1 MPAPTKTASAWIRS
15 TTPLQRAEWRN
26 HAVATVI
33 HILAALAV
41 LGLLIAIHETG
52 HFLAATCQGIR
63 VSSFSIGL
71 GPILVGW
78 RRRGTQFALRAI
90 PIGGY
95 VAFPDGETDAEIPVQ
110 DPDLFQNRPLPQ
122 RALVIAAGVLANLIF
137 AWMALLAQGAV
148 YGVPDG
154 ITAGAGIV
162 LTGVSPDSP
171 AAVAG
176 LRPGDH
182 VVAVDGQPLGQG
194 DEAVKTLI
202 TAVQTHPD
210 MPLTL
215 QLDGGGGLEER
226 QVTPRLEEG
235 TNRSRIGTQL
245 QPWGMSRYRPVEGVG
260 EWLATASRGFW
271 TITANTLAGY
281 GQLLTHFQ
289 ATARQLGGPV
299 RIVEVG
305 AQLAQQGGASLLL
318 FTALIS
324 INLAVL
330 NALPLPAL
338 DGGQMVL
345 LLWEGLRGQPL
356 PERWTLAVNRLGF
369 ALLLGLVGVLMVRD
383 TSQLDILKSW
393 LTS

>member
-1 MPAPTKTASAWIRS
+1 MAQSCCC
-15 TTPLQRAEWRN
+15 
-26 HAVATVI
+26 ATVI

-41 LGLLIAIHETG
+41 LGLLIAIHEAG
-52 HFLAATCQGIR
+52 HFLAAIGQGIR

-71 GPILVGW
+71 GPVLVDW
-78 RRRGTQFALRAI
+78 RHRGIQFALRAI

-95 VAFPDGETDAEIPVQ
+95 VAFPDGETDEEGSAQ

-137 AWMALLAQGAV
+137 AWMVLLAQGAV

-154 ITAGAGIV
+154 ITAAAGIV
-162 LTGVSPDSP
+162 VTGVSPDSP

-182 VVAVDGQPLGQG
+182 VVAVNGQPLGQG
-194 DEAVKTLI
+194 DEAVKTLV

-210 MPLTL
+210 SPLIL
-215 QLDGGGGLEER
+215 QLEGGGSPQER
-226 QVTPRLEEG
+226 QVIPRLDKG
-235 TNRSRIGTQL
+235 TSRIGTQL
-245 QPWGMSRYRPVEGVG
+245 QPYGASRYRPVAGVG

-271 TITANTLAGY
+271 AITANTLAGY

-289 ATARQLGGPV
+289 ATAQQLGGPV

-356 PERWTLAVNRLGF
+356 PERWTLTVNRLGF

-383 TSQLDILKSW
+383 TSQLTILKSW

>member
-1 MPAPTKTASAWIRS
+1 
-15 TTPLQRAEWRN
+15 
-26 HAVATVI
+26 VI

-71 GPILVGW
+71 GPVLVGW
-78 RRRGTQFALRAI
+78 RRRGVQFALRAI

-95 VAFPDGETDAEIPVQ
+95 VAFPDSESEDEIHPQ

-137 AWMALLAQGAV
+137 AWMVLLAQGAM

-154 ITAGAGIV
+154 ITPAAGIMV
-162 LTGVSPDSP
+162 TGVSPNSP

-176 LRPGDH
+176 LQPGDH
-182 VVAVDGQPLGQG
+182 VVAVNGQPLGQG
-194 DEAVKTLI
+194 NEAVKTLI
-202 TAVQTHPD
+202 TAVQAHPGA
-210 MPLTL
+210 PLVL
-215 QLDGGGGLEER
+215 GLDGGAGPQER
-226 QVTPRLEEG
+226 QVTPRLDEEG
-235 TNRSRIGTQL
+235 TSRIGTQF
-245 QPWGMSRYRPVEGVG
+245 QPYGASQYRPVAGVG
-260 EWLATASRGFW
+260 EWLATASQGFW

-383 TSQLDILKSW
+383 TSQLNIFKTW
-393 LTS
+393 LSS

>member
-1 MPAPTKTASAWIRS
+1 M
-15 TTPLQRAEWRN
+15 
-26 HAVATVI
+26 I

-52 HFLAATCQGIR
+52 HFLAATGQGIR

-71 GPILVGW
+71 GPMLVGW
-78 RRRGTQFALRAI
+78 RRRGIQFALRAI

-95 VAFPDGETDAEIPVQ
+95 VAFPDHESEEGIHPQ
-110 DPDLFQNRPLPQ
+110 DPDLFQNRPLHQ
-122 RALVIAAGVLANLIF
+122 RALVIAAGVLANLVF
-137 AWMALLAQGAV
+137 AWVALLAQGAM

-154 ITAGAGIV
+154 ITAAPGIV
-162 LTGVSPDSP
+162 VTGVSPDSP

-176 LRPGDH
+176 LQPGDH
-182 VVAVDGQPLGQG
+182 VVAVNGQPLGEG
-194 DEAVKTLI
+194 NEAVKTLI
-202 TAVQTHPD
+202 TAVQTRPGT
-210 MPLTL
+210 PLTL
-215 QLDGGGGLEER
+215 QLEGDAGPQER
-226 QVTPRLEEG
+226 QVTPRLDEQG
-235 TNRSRIGTQL
+235 TGRIGTQL
-245 QPWGMSRYRPVEGVG
+245 QPYGTSQYRPVEDVG
-260 EWLATASRGFW
+260 EWLAGASRGFW

-305 AQLAQQGGASLLL
+305 ARLAQQGGASLLL

-338 DGGQMVL
+338 DGGQMLL

-356 PERWTLAVNRLGF
+356 PERWTQAVNRLGF

-383 TSQLDILKSW
+383 TSQLNIFKAW
-393 LTS
+393 LSS

>member
-1 MPAPTKTASAWIRS
+1 M
-15 TTPLQRAEWRN
+15 
-26 HAVATVI
+26 I
-33 HILAALAV
+33 HILAALAA

-71 GPILVGW
+71 GPVLLDW
-78 RRRGTQFALRAI
+78 QHRGIQFALRAI

-95 VAFPDGETDAEIPVQ
+95 VAFPDSDIEDEEEINAQ
-110 DPDLFQNRPLPQ
+110 DPDLFKNRPLPQ

-137 AWMALLAQGAV
+137 AWVVLVAQGAI

-154 ITAGAGIV
+154 ISTAEGIV
-162 LTGVSPDSP
+162 VTGVSPNSP
-171 AAVAG
+171 AAAAG
-176 LRPGDH
+176 LQSGDH
-182 VVAVDGQPLGQG
+182 VVAVNGQPLGQG

-202 TAVQTHPD
+202 AAVQNHPGE
-210 MPLTL
+210 PLTL
-215 QLDGGGGLEER
+215 QLEGSGNSQER

-235 TNRSRIGTQL
+235 DSRIGTQL
-245 QPWGMSRYRPVEGVG
+245 QPYGMSQYRHAKGLVEL
-260 EWLATASRGFW
+260 LATASQGFW
-271 TITANTLAGY
+271 NITANTLTGY

-289 ATARQLGGPV
+289 ATAQQLGGPV

-338 DGGQMVL
+338 DGGQMML
-345 LLWEGLRGQPL
+345 LLWEGLRGRPL

-369 ALLLGLVGVLMVRD
+369 AMLLGLVGVLVVRD
-383 TSQLDILKSW
+383 TSQLNVFKSW
-393 LTS
+393 LIS

>member
-15 TTPLQRAEWRN
+15 TIPSQRAEWRN
-26 HAVATVI
+26 HAVAAVI
-33 HILAALAV
+33 HSLAALAV
-41 LGLLIAIHETG
+41 LGLLVAIHETG

-71 GPILVGW
+71 GPVLVGW
-78 RRRGTQFALRAI
+78 RRRGIRFALRAI

-95 VAFPDGETDAEIPVQ
+95 VAFPDSKTEEEIHAQ
-110 DPDLFQNRPLPQ
+110 DPDLFRNRPLPQ

-137 AWMALLAQGAV
+137 AWVVLLAQGAM

-154 ITAGAGIV
+154 ITASAGIV
-162 LTGVSPDSP
+162 VTAVSPDSP

-176 LRPGDH
+176 LEPGDH
-182 VVAVDGQPLGQG
+182 VVAVNGQPLGQG
-194 DEAVKTLI
+194 DEAVKTII

-215 QLDGGGGLEER
+215 QLDGGDGPRER
-226 QVTPRLEEG
+226 QVTPRLDEG
-235 TNRSRIGTQL
+235 TSRIGTQL
-245 QPWGMSRYRPVEGVG
+245 QPYGMSRYRPVEGVG
-260 EWLATASRGFW
+260 EWLATASQGFW
-271 TITANTLAGY
+271 TITTNTLAGY

-289 ATARQLGGPV
+289 TTARQLGGPV

-305 AQLAQQGGASLLL
+305 ARLAQQGGASLLL

-393 LTS
+393 LPR

>member
-1 MPAPTKTASAWIRS
+1 M
-15 TTPLQRAEWRN
+15 
-26 HAVATVI
+26 I

-52 HFLAATCQGIR
+52 HFLAATWQGIR

-71 GPILVGW
+71 GPVLLGW
-78 RRRGTQFALRAI
+78 RRRGIQFALRAI

-95 VAFPDGETDAEIPVQ
+95 VAFPDSDAEEEIHPQ
-110 DPDLFQNRPLPQ
+110 DPDLFRNRPLPQ
-122 RALVIAAGVLANLIF
+122 RALVIAAGVLANLVF
-137 AWMALLAQGAV
+137 AWVVLVAQGAV

-154 ITAGAGIV
+154 ISAAEGIV
-162 LTGVSPDSP
+162 VTGVSPHSP
-171 AAVAG
+171 AALAG
-176 LRPGDH
+176 LQPGDH
-182 VVAVDGQPLGQG
+182 VVAVNGQPLGEG
-194 DEAVKTLI
+194 NGAVQTII
-202 TAVQTHPD
+202 TTVQTHPD
-210 MPLTL
+210 KPLTL
-215 QLDGGGGLEER
+215 QLEGGGPQER
-226 QVTPRLEEG
+226 QVTPRLDEEG
-235 TNRSRIGTQL
+235 TSRIGAQL
-245 QPWGMSRYRPVEGVG
+245 QPYGMGRYRPVGGLG
-260 EWLATASRGFW
+260 ELLATASQGFW
-271 TITANTLAGY
+271 SITANTLAGY

-289 ATARQLGGPV
+289 ATAQQLGGPV

-345 LLWEGLRGQPL
+345 LLWEGLRGRPL
-356 PERWTLAVNRLGF
+356 PERWTLAVNRLGL

-383 TSQLDILKSW
+383 TAQLNLLKSW
-393 LTS
+393 LIS

>member
-1 MPAPTKTASAWIRS
+1 MAQSCCC
-15 TTPLQRAEWRN
+15 
-26 HAVATVI
+26 ATVI

-41 LGLLIAIHETG
+41 LGLLIAIHEAG
-52 HFLAATCQGIR
+52 HFLAAIGQGIR

-71 GPILVGW
+71 GPVLVDW
-78 RRRGTQFALRAI
+78 RHRGIQFALRAI

-95 VAFPDGETDAEIPVQ
+95 VAFPDGETDEEGSAQ
-110 DPDLFQNRPLPQ
+110 DPDLFQNRSLPQ

-137 AWMALLAQGAV
+137 AWMVLLAQGAV

-154 ITAGAGIV
+154 ITAAAGIV
-162 LTGVSPDSP
+162 VTGVNPDSP

-182 VVAVDGQPLGQG
+182 VVAVNGQPLGQG
-194 DEAVKTLI
+194 DEAVKTLV

-210 MPLTL
+210 SPLIL
-215 QLDGGGGLEER
+215 QLESGGSPQER
-226 QVTPRLEEG
+226 QVIPRLDKG
-235 TNRSRIGTQL
+235 TSRIGTQL
-245 QPWGMSRYRPVEGVG
+245 QPYGASRYRPVAGVG

-271 TITANTLAGY
+271 AITANTLAGY

-289 ATARQLGGPV
+289 ATAQQLGGPV

-356 PERWTLAVNRLGF
+356 PERWTLTVNRLGF

-383 TSQLDILKSW
+383 TSQLTILKSW

>member
-15 TTPLQRAEWRN
+15 TIPSQRAEWHN

-52 HFLAATCQGIR
+52 HFLAATWQGIR

-71 GPILVGW
+71 GPVLVAW
-78 RRRGTQFALRAI
+78 RRRGIQFALRAI

-95 VAFPDGETDAEIPVQ
+95 VAFPDSEGEEGIPAQ
-110 DPDLFQNRPLPQ
+110 DPDLFRNRPLPQ
-122 RALVIAAGVLANLIF
+122 RALVIAAGVLANLMF
-137 AWMALLAQGAV
+137 AWLVLLAQGAV

-154 ITAGAGIV
+154 ISAAAGIV
-162 LTGVSPDSP
+162 VTGVSPNSP

-176 LRPGDH
+176 LQPGDH
-182 VVAVDGQPLGQG
+182 IVAVNGQPLGQG

-202 TAVQTHPD
+202 TAVQAHPD
-210 MPLTL
+210 SPLTL
-215 QLDGGGGLEER
+215 QLDGGNGPQER
-226 QVTPRLEEG
+226 QVTPRLDEG
-235 TNRSRIGTQL
+235 TGRIGTQL
-245 QPWGMSRYRPVEGVG
+245 QPYGMGRYRPAGGLG
-260 EWLATASRGFW
+260 ELLATASQGFW

-289 ATARQLGGPV
+289 ATAQQLGGPV

-305 AQLAQQGGASLLL
+305 ARLAQQGGASLLL

-345 LLWEGLRGQPL
+345 LLWEGLRGRPL
-356 PERWTLAVNRLGF
+356 PERWTQAVNRMGL

-383 TSQLDILKSW
+383 TAQLNILKSW
-393 LTS
+393 LVS

>member
-1 MPAPTKTASAWIRS
+1 M
-15 TTPLQRAEWRN
+15 
-26 HAVATVI
+26 I

-41 LGLLIAIHETG
+41 LGLLITVHETG
-52 HFLAATCQGIR
+52 HFLAATGQGIR

-71 GPILVGW
+71 GPVLVGW
-78 RRRGTQFALRAI
+78 RRRGIRFVLRAV

-95 VAFPDGETDAEIPVQ
+95 VAFPDPESEEDIHPQ

-137 AWMALLAQGAV
+137 AWVVLLAQGAI

-154 ITAGAGIV
+154 ITASAGIV
-162 LTGVSPDSP
+162 VTAVSPDSP

-176 LRPGDH
+176 LQPGDR
-182 VVAVDGQPLGQG
+182 VVAVNGQPLGQG
-194 DEAVKTLI
+194 DEAVQTLI

-210 MPLTL
+210 VPLTL
-215 QLDGGGGLEER
+215 QLDGGGGPQER
-226 QVTPRLEEG
+226 RVTPRLEEG
-235 TNRSRIGTQL
+235 TGRMGTQL
-245 QPWGMSRYRPVEGVG
+245 QPYGTSHYRPVEGVG
-260 EWLATASRGFW
+260 EWLATASQGFR
-271 TITANTLAGY
+271 TITTNTMAGY
-281 GQLLTHFQ
+281 GQLLTHFRT
-289 ATARQLGGPV
+289 TARQLGGPV

-305 AQLAQQGGASLLL
+305 ARLARQGGDSLLW

-356 PERWTLAVNRLGF
+356 PERWTLAVNRLGL

-383 TSQLDILKSW
+383 TSQLAVLKSW
-393 LTS
+393 LNS

>member
-1 MPAPTKTASAWIRS
+1 M
-15 TTPLQRAEWRN
+15 
-26 HAVATVI
+26 I
-33 HILAALAV
+33 HILTALAV
-41 LGLLIAIHETG
+41 LGLLIAIHEAG
-52 HFLAATCQGIR
+52 HFLAAIGQGIR

-71 GPILVGW
+71 GPVLVGW
-78 RRRGTQFALRAI
+78 RQRGIQFALRAI

-95 VAFPDGETDAEIPVQ
+95 VAFPDHEADEEGSAR

-154 ITAGAGIV
+154 ITAAAGIV
-162 LTGVSPDSP
+162 VTGVSPDSP

-182 VVAVDGQPLGQG
+182 VVAVNGQLLGQG
-194 DEAVKTLI
+194 DAAVKTLI

-215 QLDGGGGLEER
+215 QLDGGGLQER
-226 QVTPRLEEG
+226 QVIPRLEEG
-235 TNRSRIGTQL
+235 ISRIGTQF
-245 QPWGMSRYRPVEGVG
+245 QPYGASRYRPVAGVG

-271 TITANTLAGY
+271 SITANTLTGY

-356 PERWTLAVNRLGF
+356 PERWTLTVNRLGF

-383 TSQLDILKSW
+383 TSQLTIFKSW

>member
-1 MPAPTKTASAWIRS
+1 M
-15 TTPLQRAEWRN
+15 
-26 HAVATVI
+26 I
-33 HILAALAV
+33 HSLAALAV

-52 HFLAATCQGIR
+52 HFLAAVGQGIR

-71 GPILVGW
+71 GPVLVGW
-78 RRRGTQFALRAI
+78 RRRGIQFALRAV

-95 VAFPDGETDAEIPVQ
+95 VAFPDSETDEEIPAQ
-110 DPDLFQNRPLPQ
+110 DPDLFQNRPLGQ

-137 AWMALLAQGAV
+137 AWMVLLAQGAV

-154 ITAGAGIV
+154 ITAAAGIV
-162 LTGVSPDSP
+162 VTGVSPDSP

-182 VVAVDGQPLGQG
+182 VVAVNGQSLGQG
-194 DEAVKTLI
+194 DKAVKTLI

-210 MPLTL
+210 MPLTFQLNRGGDL
-215 QLDGGGGLEER
+215 QER

-235 TNRSRIGTQL
+235 TSRIGTQL
-245 QPWGMSRYRPVEGVG
+245 QPYGTSRYRPVAGVG

-299 RIVEVG
+299 RIVEGGGPVSAAGGGQSPVVHGIDFHQPGGAERLAPARVGRRPDGVAALGRSAGPAPAGTVDLGGEPSGIRPVVG
-305 AQLAQQGGASLLL
+305 AGGRAGR
-318 FTALIS
+318 
-324 INLAVL
+324 
-330 NALPLPAL
+330 P
-338 DGGQMVL
+338 
-345 LLWEGLRGQPL
+345 
-356 PERWTLAVNRLGF
+356 
-369 ALLLGLVGVLMVRD
+369 
-383 TSQLDILKSW
+383 
-393 LTS
+393 

>member
-1 MPAPTKTASAWIRS
+1 M
-15 TTPLQRAEWRN
+15 
-26 HAVATVI
+26 I

-41 LGLLIAIHETG
+41 LGLLIAIHEAG
-52 HFLAATCQGIR
+52 HFLAATGQGIR

-71 GPILVGW
+71 GPRLVGW
-78 RRRGTQFALRAI
+78 RRRGVEFALRAI

-95 VAFPDGETDAEIPVQ
+95 VAFPDPESEEGIRPQ

-137 AWMALLAQGAV
+137 AWVALLAQGAV

-154 ITAGAGIV
+154 VAAAAGIV
-162 LTGVSPDSP
+162 VTGVSPGSP
-171 AAVAG
+171 AAVAA
-176 LRPGDH
+176 LQPGDH
-182 VVAVDGQPLGQG
+182 VVAVNGQPLGEG
-194 DEAVKTLI
+194 NEAVKNLI
-202 TAVQTHPD
+202 TAVQTRPGS
-210 MPLTL
+210 PLTL
-215 QLDGGGGLEER
+215 QLEGGAGLEER
-226 QVTPRLEEG
+226 QVTPRLDEEG
-235 TNRSRIGTQL
+235 TGRIGAQL
-245 QPWGMSRYRPVEGVG
+245 QPYGTGRYRPVENVG
-260 EWLATASRGFW
+260 EWLTTASRGFW

-338 DGGQMVL
+338 DGGQMLL

-356 PERWTLAVNRLGF
+356 PERWTQAVNRLGF

-383 TSQLDILKSW
+383 TSQLGIFKAW
-393 LTS
+393 LSS

>member
-1 MPAPTKTASAWIRS
+1 MT
-15 TTPLQRAEWRN
+15 
-26 HAVATVI
+26 

-41 LGLLIAIHETG
+41 LGLLIAIHEAG
-52 HFLAATCQGIR
+52 HFLAATGQGIR

-71 GPILVGW
+71 GPVLVGW
-78 RRRGTQFALRAI
+78 RHRGVQFALRAI

-95 VAFPDGETDAEIPVQ
+95 VAFPGDDTEDDDEGLAKD
-110 DPDLFQNRPLPQ
+110 DPDLFQNRPLHQ
-122 RALVIAAGVLANLIF
+122 RGLVIAAGVLANLIF

-154 ITAGAGIV
+154 ITAAAGIV
-162 LTGVSPDSP
+162 LTGVDPASP

-182 VVAVDGQPLGQG
+182 VVAVNGQPLGQG
-194 DEAVKTLI
+194 DEAVKTLV

-215 QLDGGGGLEER
+215 QLEGGSSGLQER
-226 QVTPRLEEG
+226 QVIPRLEDG
-235 TNRSRIGTQL
+235 TSRIGTQL
-245 QPWGMSRYRPVEGVG
+245 QPFGASRYRPVAGVG
-260 EWLATASRGFW
+260 EWLATASQGFW
-271 TITANTLAGY
+271 SITTNTLAGY

-289 ATARQLGGPV
+289 ATAQQLGGPV

-338 DGGQMVL
+338 DGGQMML
-345 LLWEGLRGQPL
+345 LLWEGVRGQPL
-356 PERWTLAVNRLGF
+356 PERWTLTVNRLGF
-369 ALLLGLVGVLMVRD
+369 VLLLGLVGVLMVRD
-383 TSQLDILKSW
+383 TSQLSVLRSW
-393 LTS
+393 LSS